1 VQIRQEVQDAQQR
14 AMLEEALR
22 LRAEQQEEEQRK
34 AIFQALYLRGLLQA
48 LGGGANGF

>member
-1 VQIRQEVQDAQQR
+1 
-14 AMLEEALR
+14 MLEEALR